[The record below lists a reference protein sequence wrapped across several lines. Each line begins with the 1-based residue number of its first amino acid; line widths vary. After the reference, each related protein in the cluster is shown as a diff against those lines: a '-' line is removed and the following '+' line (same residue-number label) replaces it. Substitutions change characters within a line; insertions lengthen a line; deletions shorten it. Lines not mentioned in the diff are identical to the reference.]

1 MDPISIS
8 AFTMTLVGVAGK
20 IVEGTAKFVEETKM
34 IDSSIRDFHETIRNL
49 YAALRNVAR
58 ILDQH
63 PTQLPFEREHH
74 QDIYRILKSCSGA
87 LERLRSALPEL
98 AQNSGPI
105 ARARASFTA
114 TLKQS
119 VIRDLVS
126 HITSYTQVLQL
137 SLITLS
143 LGSVWN
149 QQKSQDQVHIEIR
162 KLTDAIRSANLV
174 SKLTSVHR
182 RPSMEWDDDDGT
194 RVEDSLSVTKEIQAW
209 RMSADEVAA
218 AVTLHD
224 VGHDIGRD
232 PSLHSFSGSFTKL
245 PTAKDLGSRESL
257 SDVESDD
264 WDPEPERKDGPSK
277 EILKHQYEANQDIVN
292 QLVKCGI
299 FLRASLYQKRGIE
312 LREQLSKPGYD
323 DAFKFSEQAAMKER
337 LAEILLYCENE
348 DETAEAKVILQK
360 LLQEEVKQPENE
372 RDDER
377 RSRLYH
383 DLGSLYIK
391 LGNLRQAK
399 TFLSRALEGR
409 KNQAPMPV
417 DLVLDTAN
425 LYIKALQLAEA
436 YDEARGVKN
445 WVDTDVIPLTSRTAS
460 PPASDTT
467 PGPRRPSA
475 MGELSLV
482 YAWCSKNGFDI
493 DAPTGFHFDACDFL
507 TSTSPLHKAIQDE
520 NVEILKLMMGHVTS
534 LENGGN
540 VGLPTPLLLAAST
553 RNRESVGLLLKH
565 NARADV
571 RDSAGQ
577 SPLHKCQSESGG
589 VNVAQLLLDN
599 TPGLLNLIDN
609 SGKTALYMA
618 CEMGNKGMVKVLLTR
633 GADPNICHQARRG
646 SASSGTE
653 SPNICT
659 PLIAAIQVVATRSA
673 RKITVIEML
682 LTHGANPYLTD
693 ANGRNAFQAA
703 NNSGL
708 AGSEIKRLL
717 QQHAQMPTRKSSDA
731 SSSTVFTRSST
742 SSEAI
747 HATMSSSKAAVKA
760 IGDSVKQ
767 QKWDDAIQKATEFLE
782 REPKHYQANILL
794 AFALDKKNRVDE
806 AEKAYKTAAAQKP
819 KEPAAWQGLIK
830 LYEKQDRKRIEAYHQ
845 AAVSLAEIY
854 RDAEDMYK
862 CQDVIDKFVDFAR
875 SQGDTAQYIDALSV
889 ILPGSPIYPAL
900 EGRVPHPAKTY
911 ETMAQ
916 IIETDEKKR
925 INTLIGER
933 RTRIGARLN
942 EVTLEVKREVIAQ
955 SKLEYIYQQ
964 LINWTNDDELRRRY
978 EEKLLQWCYDRLLVA
993 PLGPEKGF
1001 ALQAVLKLALDMVII
1016 KHPYRL
1022 AWEIA
1027 INWKDAKEIKEW
1039 DVNMLRDYCTFFPE
1053 TDLYKVITG
1062 FLTSSISPF
1071 PKPTPAALEAEETE
1085 SEDDEGGGVSMVP
1098 LTEQDRILM
1107 MTDGITTSDSLFA
1120 HRLMGE
1126 YYQHL
1131 EEYESTVEQMRKS
1144 MDLLKSERTKTGMT
1158 FQNTSDS
1165 FSLYLGTALVFYQS
1179 PRNHGEAKRL
1189 FEEVLTHDPSST
1201 PALIGVGLIYEEEED
1216 FDDAIDFFGRALK
1229 RDPSNLRVKTESAWV
1244 QALKGDYEKAKLELE
1259 ASLPL
1264 IEEMTPPSKD
1274 LLAQTQY
1281 RLGSCLWN
1289 LDSSKAARKSRTG
1302 AYAYFLDSL
1311 KNNLNFAPSYTSL
1324 GIYYADYA
1332 KDKKRA
1338 RRCFQKAVEL
1348 SSSEVEA
1355 AKRLAQSFADEG
1367 DWDRVELVAQR
1378 VVDSGKVKPP
1388 PGSKRKGISWPFA
1401 ALGVAELNKQDFH
1414 KSIVSFQS
1422 ALRISP
1428 EDYHSWV
1435 GLGES
1440 YYSSGRFIAAT
1451 KAILNAQKL
1460 EETASKEVLGDTWFT
1475 KYMLANVKRELA
1487 EFDEA
1492 IALYQEVNDGRP
1504 NEDGVAIAL
1513 MQTMVDN
1520 ALDCVEK
1527 GLFGKS
1533 IQLAKDT
1540 IAFASKADA
1549 TVVETFNFWKSL
1561 ADACSVFSAVQSKA
1575 IEFPA
1580 ESIMA
1585 LIDNGDKKA
1594 YEIFADVDN
1603 VGTGVIS
1610 AKGLFSE
1617 DERLGVDLT
1626 RCIHATILCHKRAI
1640 HVSANDLHAQAV
1652 AYYNLGWAE
1661 HRAHICLPSSIRKKS
1676 SVYLKTAMKC
1686 FKRAIELEAGNS
1698 DFWNSLGVV
1707 TSEIS
1712 PAVSQHSFVRSLH
1725 LNERSPAAWT
1735 NLGTLALL
1743 QNDMQLANEAFNR
1756 AQSTDPDYAHAW
1768 LGQGFVALLYG
1779 KTKEARGLF
1788 THAMEIAESSSVLT
1802 RRLFSVSVF
1811 DYILTTT
1818 SANISSLIQP
1828 IFALGQLN
1836 NLKPQDLAYGHLS
1849 TVFLERTHD
1858 NAKAVEILEKICGIL
1873 EADFEVTESP
1883 QALAQFALA
1892 KTDLAR
1898 SYLASGSFE
1907 QAVECGEMALQLS
1920 SDESDNELTKEERKK
1935 ARLSAHLTVG
1945 LAQYYSKDIDEA
1957 LLCFESALEE
1967 SDGNADAVC
1976 LLAQVLWANGSE
1988 ESREKARNSLFEV
2001 IEKQPDHVQAVLLLG
2016 VIAVLDND
2024 DESVEAVVAEL
2035 EGLRTSDKIAD
2046 AEQSQIGEVL
2056 GAVAKLGEN
2065 STDEDE
2071 LTQIQ
2076 TDIMLYPHLPHG
2088 WSNLAE
2094 FGGEECPAEMALTVA
2109 KKGVPPRGTLEA
2121 EDLAK
2126 AYAGTG
2132 VAAHAQTAVFLA
2144 PWTVAGWNSLREAV
2158 SGN

>member
-149 QQKSQDQVHIEIR
+149 QRKSQDQVHIEIR

-337 LAEILLYCENE
+337 LAEILLYCETE

-445 WVDTDVIPLTSRTAS
+445 WVDTDVIPLTSRPAS

-742 SSEAI
+742 SSEAF
-747 HATMSSSKAAVKA
+747 HGPLGQRRGLMRFLTKTDSNNSGV
-760 IGDSVKQ
+760 DSV
-767 QKWDDAIQKATEFLE
+767 
-782 REPKHYQANILL
+782 P
-794 AFALDKKNRVDE
+794 
-806 AEKAYKTAAAQKP
+806 
-819 KEPAAWQGLIK
+819 
-830 LYEKQDRKRIEAYHQ
+830 
-845 AAVSLAEIY
+845 
-854 RDAEDMYK
+854 
-862 CQDVIDKFVDFAR
+862 
-875 SQGDTAQYIDALSV
+875 
-889 ILPGSPIYPAL
+889 
-900 EGRVPHPAKTY
+900 EG
-911 ETMAQ
+911 E
-916 IIETDEKKR
+916 
-925 INTLIGER
+925 
-933 RTRIGARLN
+933 
-942 EVTLEVKREVIAQ
+942 
-955 SKLEYIYQQ
+955 
-964 LINWTNDDELRRRY
+964 
-978 EEKLLQWCYDRLLVA
+978 
-993 PLGPEKGF
+993 
-1001 ALQAVLKLALDMVII
+1001 
-1016 KHPYRL
+1016 
-1022 AWEIA
+1022 
-1027 INWKDAKEIKEW
+1027 
-1039 DVNMLRDYCTFFPE
+1039 
-1053 TDLYKVITG
+1053 
-1062 FLTSSISPF
+1062 
-1071 PKPTPAALEAEETE
+1071 
-1085 SEDDEGGGVSMVP
+1085 
-1098 LTEQDRILM
+1098 
-1107 MTDGITTSDSLFA
+1107 
-1120 HRLMGE
+1120 
-1126 YYQHL
+1126 
-1131 EEYESTVEQMRKS
+1131 
-1144 MDLLKSERTKTGMT
+1144 
-1158 FQNTSDS
+1158 
-1165 FSLYLGTALVFYQS
+1165 
-1179 PRNHGEAKRL
+1179 
-1189 FEEVLTHDPSST
+1189 
-1201 PALIGVGLIYEEEED
+1201 
-1216 FDDAIDFFGRALK
+1216 
-1229 RDPSNLRVKTESAWV
+1229 
-1244 QALKGDYEKAKLELE
+1244 
-1259 ASLPL
+1259 
-1264 IEEMTPPSKD
+1264 
-1274 LLAQTQY
+1274 
-1281 RLGSCLWN
+1281 
-1289 LDSSKAARKSRTG
+1289 
-1302 AYAYFLDSL
+1302 
-1311 KNNLNFAPSYTSL
+1311 
-1324 GIYYADYA
+1324 
-1332 KDKKRA
+1332 
-1338 RRCFQKAVEL
+1338 
-1348 SSSEVEA
+1348 
-1355 AKRLAQSFADEG
+1355 
-1367 DWDRVELVAQR
+1367 
-1378 VVDSGKVKPP
+1378 
-1388 PGSKRKGISWPFA
+1388 
-1401 ALGVAELNKQDFH
+1401 
-1414 KSIVSFQS
+1414 
-1422 ALRISP
+1422 
-1428 EDYHSWV
+1428 
-1435 GLGES
+1435 
-1440 YYSSGRFIAAT
+1440 
-1451 KAILNAQKL
+1451 
-1460 EETASKEVLGDTWFT
+1460 
-1475 KYMLANVKRELA
+1475 
-1487 EFDEA
+1487 
-1492 IALYQEVNDGRP
+1492 
-1504 NEDGVAIAL
+1504 
-1513 MQTMVDN
+1513 
-1520 ALDCVEK
+1520 
-1527 GLFGKS
+1527 
-1533 IQLAKDT
+1533 
-1540 IAFASKADA
+1540 
-1549 TVVETFNFWKSL
+1549 
-1561 ADACSVFSAVQSKA
+1561 
-1575 IEFPA
+1575 
-1580 ESIMA
+1580 
-1585 LIDNGDKKA
+1585 
-1594 YEIFADVDN
+1594 
-1603 VGTGVIS
+1603 
-1610 AKGLFSE
+1610 
-1617 DERLGVDLT
+1617 
-1626 RCIHATILCHKRAI
+1626 
-1640 HVSANDLHAQAV
+1640 
-1652 AYYNLGWAE
+1652 
-1661 HRAHICLPSSIRKKS
+1661 
-1676 SVYLKTAMKC
+1676 
-1686 FKRAIELEAGNS
+1686 
-1698 DFWNSLGVV
+1698 
-1707 TSEIS
+1707 
-1712 PAVSQHSFVRSLH
+1712 
-1725 LNERSPAAWT
+1725 
-1735 NLGTLALL
+1735 
-1743 QNDMQLANEAFNR
+1743 
-1756 AQSTDPDYAHAW
+1756 
-1768 LGQGFVALLYG
+1768 
-1779 KTKEARGLF
+1779 
-1788 THAMEIAESSSVLT
+1788 
-1802 RRLFSVSVF
+1802 
-1811 DYILTTT
+1811 
-1818 SANISSLIQP
+1818 
-1828 IFALGQLN
+1828 
-1836 NLKPQDLAYGHLS
+1836 
-1849 TVFLERTHD
+1849 
-1858 NAKAVEILEKICGIL
+1858 
-1873 EADFEVTESP
+1873 
-1883 QALAQFALA
+1883 
-1892 KTDLAR
+1892 
-1898 SYLASGSFE
+1898 
-1907 QAVECGEMALQLS
+1907 
-1920 SDESDNELTKEERKK
+1920 
-1935 ARLSAHLTVG
+1935 
-1945 LAQYYSKDIDEA
+1945 
-1957 LLCFESALEE
+1957 
-1967 SDGNADAVC
+1967 
-1976 LLAQVLWANGSE
+1976 
-1988 ESREKARNSLFEV
+1988 
-2001 IEKQPDHVQAVLLLG
+2001 
-2016 VIAVLDND
+2016 
-2024 DESVEAVVAEL
+2024 
-2035 EGLRTSDKIAD
+2035 
-2046 AEQSQIGEVL
+2046 
-2056 GAVAKLGEN
+2056 
-2065 STDEDE
+2065 
-2071 LTQIQ
+2071 
-2076 TDIMLYPHLPHG
+2076 
-2088 WSNLAE
+2088 
-2094 FGGEECPAEMALTVA
+2094 
-2109 KKGVPPRGTLEA
+2109 
-2121 EDLAK
+2121 
-2126 AYAGTG
+2126 
-2132 VAAHAQTAVFLA
+2132 
-2144 PWTVAGWNSLREAV
+2144 
-2158 SGN
+2158 